1 MNMLNKILTTF
12 LAVMV
17 SLSANAELTTDKM
30 NRSQLVDITPI
41 SAKIREP
48 FTALATVEMKIK
60 NNFGTD
66 LSITKITTDQAR
78 HVDIYEKYTNDI
90 GAEQKKRVKDIFIKS
105 NQTTTFSDNDKYQI
119 MITGLTRKYEVNEE
133 ITLKFYF
140 KDIDQNFTAT
150 FKVHPSY
157 K

>member
-30 NRSQLVDITPI
+30 NRSQLVEITPI

-140 KDIDQNFTAT
+140 KDIDKNFTAT